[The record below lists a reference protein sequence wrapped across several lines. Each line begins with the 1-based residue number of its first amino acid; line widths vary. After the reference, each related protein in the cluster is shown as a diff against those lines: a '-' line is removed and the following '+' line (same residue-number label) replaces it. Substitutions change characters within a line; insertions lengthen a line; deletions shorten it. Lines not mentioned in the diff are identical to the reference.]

1 MEQLVEF
8 VGNHWML
15 SGAFVALF
23 IAFFVNEVKRSGQSI
38 SSQQLVNMVNQH
50 RALVLDVRDTSE
62 FSSGHITDA
71 INIPHSALQT
81 RVKEIEKFKERP
93 VVVVCKM
100 GQHAGSMGTL
110 LKKAGFKNVSKLRGG
125 LSAWQAENMPLVKGR
140 G

>member
-71 INIPHSALQT
+71 INIPHSSLQT